1 MKLVFVF
8 VFYKK
13 LKFYCLFYMYE
24 KEKVTHVTVNIERKD
39 NSCNSNKKESF
50 KKRNKHKK

>member
-1 MKLVFVF
+1 
-8 VFYKK
+8 
-13 LKFYCLFYMYE
+13 MYE
-24 KEKVTHVTVNIERKD
+24 KETVTHVTVNIERKD